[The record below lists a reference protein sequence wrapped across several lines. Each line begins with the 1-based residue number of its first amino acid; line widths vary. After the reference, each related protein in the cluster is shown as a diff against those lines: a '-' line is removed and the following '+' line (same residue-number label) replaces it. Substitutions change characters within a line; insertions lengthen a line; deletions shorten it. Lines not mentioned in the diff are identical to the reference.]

1 MFLLLI
7 VITPSSKY
15 IWSLYVPETLLFFIQ
30 KSAIEEL
37 LEEGYF
43 S

>member
-1 MFLLLI
+1 LLI

-15 IWSLYVPETLLFFIQ
+15 IWSLYVPETLLIL
-30 KSAIEEL
+30 IEKTAVEEFP
-37 LEEGYF
+37 EEGYF